1 MEAEDLSKIAIVTD
15 STCDLDR
22 ELAEKLNIHILPLKV
37 VFSQEEQYQ
46 DGIEITPEEV
56 YARMPHETPSTS
68 MPGPGEIKALFQ
80 RLKEEGYTQIVA
92 IHISTGLSS
101 TLDVVKMVAKDFP
114 ELEIET
120 VDSKALSLALGFLV
134 LKAVQLRD
142 LGIKFHEIIEQ
153 LNQTRQKI
161 KVFFVVKTLEY
172 LKKGG
177 RIGLVSGSL
186 GQVLDVKP
194 IISINEDGKYYTFS
208 KVRGRVKSLAKL
220 KEIVLEKTKG
230 RTVTLAVAHSDA
242 LEEAKTL
249 YQELLE
255 STTLKIKE
263 SWLGQIGPVMGVH
276 AGPGLI
282 GVAYEELS

>member
-1 MEAEDLSKIAIVTD
+1 MSKIAIVTD

-230 RTVTLAVAHSDA
+230 RTVNLAVAHSDA

>member
-1 MEAEDLSKIAIVTD
+1 MSKIAIVTD

-220 KEIVLEKTKG
+220 KEVVLEKTKG
-230 RTVTLAVAHSDA
+230 RTVNLAVAHSDA